1 MRGLA
6 KLALGSG
13 TFRFVTI
20 VGLVGA
26 AILAGA
32 STAAAQDDSDI
43 RGRDQIVFTGS
54 LVVPEGETVDTA
66 LIFDGPA
73 TIGGTVTESVL
84 VFNGDTEITGTVGED
99 VVVFNGNVVV
109 RSGAVIEG
117 DLVTQGTAEVEDGA
131 TVRGDRTNIVTRF
144 DFDIGIASRFVWWIG
159 ISLSMVILGLLLH
172 AFAPG
177 LGDAVRDA
185 VRARMGSSIGW
196 GVALFFLI
204 PIGSVLLLVTV
215 IGIPL
220 GIFFLLALALIYSVG
235 YVVGATGVGA
245 LLVKSPTTSRF
256 VVFLAGWAVLRAL
269 ALIPVVGGL
278 VWLAATAWG
287 LGLFA
292 IAVRSR
298 SAAPPMA
305 PPPAPPM
312 PVGVA

>member
-1 MRGLA
+1 MVVA
-6 KLALGSG
+6 
-13 TFRFVTI
+13 
-20 VGLVGA
+20 GA
-26 AILAGA
+26 AP
-32 STAAAQDDSDI
+32 AAAQDGSARSD
-43 RGRDQIVFTGS
+43 RDQIVFSGT
-54 LVVPEGETVDTA
+54 LVVPEDESVDTA
-66 LIFDGPA
+66 VIFDGPA
-73 TIGGTVTESVL
+73 TIDGTVTETLV
-84 VFNGDTEITGTVGED
+84 VFNGDTEISGTVGED
-99 VVVFNGNVVV
+99 VVVFNGDVVV

-131 TVRGDRTNIVTRF
+131 TIRGDRTNIVTRF
-144 DFDIGIASRFVWWIG
+144 DFDIGFASRFVWWIG
-159 ISLSMVILGLLLH
+159 ISLSMLILGVLLL

-177 LGDAVRDA
+177 LADAVRDA
-185 VRARMGSSIGW
+185 VRAKMGSSIGW

-215 IGIPL
+215 VGIPL

-245 LLVKSPTTSRF
+245 LLVRSPTTSRYL
-256 VVFLAGWAVLRAL
+256 VFLAGWGILRVL

-298 SAAPPMA
+298 PAPMA

-312 PVGVA
+312 PVGAA

>member
-6 KLALGSG
+6 TSRLGSRSLRG
-13 TFRFVTI
+13 LTI
-20 VGLVGA
+20 AGLIGALLVVGA
-26 AILAGA
+26 
-32 STAAAQDDSDI
+32 SSAAAQDDADSTD
-43 RGRDQIVFTGS
+43 RDQIVFTGS

-73 TIGGTVTESVL
+73 TIDGTVTETVL
-84 VFNGDTEITGTVGED
+84 VFNGDTEISGTVGQD
-99 VVVFNGNVVV
+99 VVVFNGDVVV

-131 TVRGDRTNIVTRF
+131 TIRGNRTNIVTRF

-159 ISLSMVILGLLLH
+159 ISLSMLILGLLLH

-215 IGIPL
+215 VGIPL

-245 LLVKSPTTSRF
+245 MLVKSPTTSRF
-256 VVFLAGWAVLRAL
+256 VVFLAGWAILRAL

-298 SAAPPMA
+298 PAPMA